1 VGEAIEIGPHY
12 LFLRDPSAAT
22 RVRGVP
28 VEVAKVRM
36 DRYRALFFFFHG
48 KLALGVSSPAAT
60 KSLICV
66 EVGAPEVCV
75 CRRRLLH
82 YDGPFV
88 GSRVLGVVLL
98 DAGQL
103 ARKST
108 RT

>member
-1 VGEAIEIGPHY
+1 
-12 LFLRDPSAAT
+12 
-22 RVRGVP
+22 
-28 VEVAKVRM
+28 
-36 DRYRALFFFFHG
+36 
-48 KLALGVSSPAAT
+48 
-60 KSLICV
+60 
-66 EVGAPEVCV
+66 VGAPEVCV